1 MFLWFNTISDYV
13 KLKGGKSMNTVEP
26 IRDLEKLEEMC
37 DYLSRMED
45 GKRNYMLFKI
55 GINNARRI
63 SDLLKMRVSDVRDKT
78 HFVYKEQKTGKSITL
93 PIHPKLKKEIETYI
107 INMVDTDYLFM
118 SRQSHNKP
126 ITRQRVWQILNECKN
141 ACCLKNMK
149 IGAHTMRKTFGY
161 HFYKRNHDVVIL
173 MILYNHSKQSV
184 TLRYIGIMQDDLEKA
199 LKNFY
204 L

>member
-1 MFLWFNTISDYV
+1 
-13 KLKGGKSMNTVEP
+13 MNTVEP
-26 IRDLEKLEEMC
+26 IRSLEKIEEMC
-37 DYLSRMED
+37 DYLQRMED

-63 SDLLKMRVSDVRDKT
+63 SDLLKMKVSDVKGKNY
-78 HFVYKEQKTGKSITL
+78 FVYKEQKTGKSITL
-93 PIHPKLKKEIETYI
+93 PIHQRLKKEIELYI
-107 INMVDTDYLFM
+107 TDMNDTDYLFK
-118 SRQSHNKP
+118 SRESHNQP

-141 ACCLKNMK
+141 ACCLKNLK

-161 HFYKRNHDVVIL
+161 HFYKSTHDVVIL
-173 MILYNHSKQSV
+173 MTLYNHSKQSV
-184 TLRYIGIMQDDLEKA
+184 TLRYIGIMQDDLDMA